1 MKLTEAQIDWLLIHT
16 GSIEIDHNDYDKLNH
31 WADRKADDD
40 VAWEASFEHE
50 GLIYEETITL
60 GDLRTAEIEDDT
72 LVLQD
77 SRELR
82 FKWTKVIPWEAM
94 NDEN

>member
-16 GSIEIDHNDYDKLNH
+16 GSIEIDDNDYDKLIIGSN
-31 WADRKADDD
+31 RSDDD

-60 GDLRTAEIEDDT
+60 GDLRTAEIDDDT

-94 NDEN
+94 NNEN

>member
-16 GSIEIDHNDYDKLNH
+16 GSIEIDSNDYDKLIIGSN
-31 WADRKADDD
+31 RSDDD
-40 VAWEASFEHE
+40 VAWEASFEYE

-60 GDLRTAEIEDDT
+60 GDLRTAEIDDDT

-94 NDEN
+94 NNEN